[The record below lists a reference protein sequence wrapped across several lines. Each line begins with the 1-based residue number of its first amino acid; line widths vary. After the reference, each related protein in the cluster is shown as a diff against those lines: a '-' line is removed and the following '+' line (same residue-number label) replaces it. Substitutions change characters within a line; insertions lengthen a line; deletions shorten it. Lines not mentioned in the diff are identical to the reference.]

1 MKKMTCVL
9 TLFFAA
15 WLCPLVAEE
24 DSVISTRVQL
34 FSLSIGM
41 PGGFFWKPDGAWVEV
56 ELPDSYLKDPVTYRG
71 PNPIRFY
78 RKLIEEGQEK
88 YEVLSE
94 CLVPDEAG
102 ALIVLLQ
109 HAEETLT
116 VTPVVLGDA
125 LPAGAYILLNRLPVP
140 LELSLDGVALRIEA
154 DARLIHVPE
163 NPERRA
169 IPVSWKAAVPSDP
182 PARPTQT
189 SWFYHPAHWHLVVF
203 EPEGEGINVR
213 SVTRFPDE

>member
-1 MKKMTCVL
+1 MKKMTCVFS
-9 TLFFAA
+9 LFFAV
-15 WLCPLVAEE
+15 WLCHAASNDTP
-24 DSVISTRVQL
+24 VISTRVQF
-34 FSLSIGM
+34 FSLIGDV
-41 PGGFFWKPDGAWVEV
+41 PGGVFWKPDRDWVEV

-78 RKLIEEGQEK
+78 RKLIEEGQET

-94 CLVPDEAG
+94 CLVPEKTG
-102 ALIVLLQ
+102 ALIVLFQ

-125 LPAGAYILLNRLPVP
+125 LPAGAYILLNRLPVA
-140 LELSLDGVALRIEA
+140 LEVSLDGVALRIEA
-154 DARLIHVPE
+154 DTRLFHVPE

-169 IPVSWKAAVPSDP
+169 IPVSWKASVPSDP
-182 PARPTQT
+182 SARPTQT

-213 SVTRFPDE
+213 SVTRFPDP